1 MVYEETGGDIGYF
14 VKLYKLAKAK
24 GMDVKQVVDVLE
36 IANNDLPTIEERF
49 IRLRNDVS
57 TLQFQKHTCKENL
70 YRLND
75 QIATTTKLLNSLR
88 MSCKRERREI
98 ENLYNE
104 KAILEAIVTG
114 FKKDNEEYVKIKQVA
129 EEYVKSILTNDKILL
144 KFAAVSVIESLRG
157 NPELCN
163 FVLYN
168 LLDENNTSISSGSN
182 YLSLISGR
190 QQHQQSFND
199 IYSALILEESEKLYN
214 KLAIKL
220 TNEAIAAA
228 AAIKESSLPLP
239 LPII

>member
-1 MVYEETGGDIGYF
+1 M
-14 VKLYKLAKAK
+14 
-24 GMDVKQVVDVLE
+24 
-36 IANNDLPTIEERF
+36 
-49 IRLRNDVS
+49 
-57 TLQFQKHTCKENL
+57 
-70 YRLND
+70 
-75 QIATTTKLLNSLR
+75 
-88 MSCKRERREI
+88 
-98 ENLYNE
+98 
-104 KAILEAIVTG
+104 
-114 FKKDNEEYVKIKQVA
+114 
-129 EEYVKSILTNDKILL
+129 

-199 IYSALILEESEKLYN
+199 DIYSALILEESEKLYN